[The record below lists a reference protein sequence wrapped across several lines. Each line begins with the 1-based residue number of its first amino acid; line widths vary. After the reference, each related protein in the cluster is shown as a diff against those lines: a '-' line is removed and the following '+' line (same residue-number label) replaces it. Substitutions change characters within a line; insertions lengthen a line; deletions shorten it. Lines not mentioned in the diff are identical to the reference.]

1 MPLSTAITIGVT
13 LAVVTPLTMLAM
25 RWLRSYTRK
34 ALRARGVNLDLA
46 APRMA
51 AYMQTLDRPGWHPVL
66 WIKKKWVLYEARR
79 L

>member
-1 MPLSTAITIGVT
+1 MPISTVITIGVT

-25 RWLRSYTRK
+25 RRLRSYTRK
-34 ALRARGVNLDLA
+34 ALRARGVDIDLV

-66 WIKKKWVLYEARR
+66 WVKKKWVLYESRR